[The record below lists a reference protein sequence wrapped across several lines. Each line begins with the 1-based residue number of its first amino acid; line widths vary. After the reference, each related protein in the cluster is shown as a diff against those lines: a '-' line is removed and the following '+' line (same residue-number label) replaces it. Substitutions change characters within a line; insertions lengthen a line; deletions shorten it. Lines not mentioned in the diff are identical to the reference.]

1 MFPSSLTAAMQK
13 MREAEVE
20 RGLEATHSQF
30 NLRPV

>member
-1 MFPSSLTAAMQK
+1 MFPSSLTAVQK

-20 RGLEATHSQF
+20 RGLEAAHSQD